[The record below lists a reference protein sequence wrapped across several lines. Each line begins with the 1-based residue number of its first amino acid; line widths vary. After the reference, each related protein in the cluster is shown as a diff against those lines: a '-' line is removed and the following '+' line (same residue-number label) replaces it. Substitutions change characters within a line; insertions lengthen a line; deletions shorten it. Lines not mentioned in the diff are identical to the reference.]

1 MSSITLTFKEPVG
14 ALTKLK
20 TTERKIASEET
31 ILRVLLNIH
40 VDFRYDMVGASGN
53 IGMKLRIEIHGCRLQ
68 NRVSWL

>member
-1 MSSITLTFKEPVG
+1 MSSITLNFKGSVG

-20 TTERKIASEET
+20 TTEIKIASEEM
-31 ILRVLLNIH
+31 ILPVLLNIH
-40 VDFRYDMVGASGN
+40 VDIRYDMVGASVN